1 MEITKIA
8 ESLHPLERKIVPL
21 LKNNITDKELEK
33 KSKLSYI
40 EVSRALQWLENKEII
55 KIKQELKEVISLDK
69 NGERYL
75 KNNLPE
81 KAFLEAIKD
90 HPLPLN
96 EIETKAKLDKQELN
110 ISVGLLK
117 KHNYIEFKEGKLSI
131 TQKGKEFIKDD
142 SEIKF
147 LKSLPLEVSKLDKKI
162 LKELSERKEIIKT
175 DTEKTKVIEL
185 TDLGEKITKVK
196 LDENLIESVTQ
207 DMLKDSSWK
216 NKKFRRYDI
225 KLPVPKIY
233 PGKRHFVNQV
243 NEYTKRIWLD
253 LGFKEMTGPLLNTS
267 FWNFDALFTA
277 QDHPVREMQDTFFIK
292 NPRYGNLPDK
302 KLVNSVKEVHEGTSE
317 LDSLGWQYSWDE
329 NEAKRNVLRT
339 HTTVLS
345 ARTLNSLE
353 KEDLPLKFFAVG
365 KCFRNE
371 TLDWSHLFEFNQTE
385 GIVIDKNANFRH
397 LLGYLKQFFKKMG
410 YEKARF
416 RPAYFPYT
424 EFSVEIDIFDTQRQR
439 WIELGGAGILRPEVV
454 VPLLGEDIPVLAWG
468 PGVDR
473 IMTAVYKL
481 KDVRELYKNDL
492 KQLREIKIWMK

>member
-1 MEITKIA
+1 MDINKLA
-8 ESLHPLERKIVPL
+8 ESLHPLERKILPH
-21 LKNNITDKELEK
+21 LKEKITDKELEK
-33 KSKLSYI
+33 KSRLQYI
-40 EVSRALQWLENKEII
+40 EVSRALQWLENKGII

-75 KNNLPE
+75 KHNLPE
-81 KAFLEAIKD
+81 KAFLETIKNN
-90 HPLPLN
+90 PLSLN

-117 KHNYIEFKEGKLSI
+117 KHAYIEFKEGKLSI
-131 TQKGKEFIKDD
+131 TQKGKEFLKDD

-147 LKSLPLEVSKLDKKI
+147 LKSLPLEVSKVDKKI

-196 LDENLIESVTQ
+196 LDENLMESVTQ

-216 NKKFRRYDI
+216 DKKFRRYDI

-292 NPRYGNLPDK
+292 NPRYGTLPDK
-302 KLVNSVKEVHEGTSE
+302 KLVNNVKKVHEGNSDI
-317 LDSLGWQYSWDE
+317 DSLGWQYSWDE

-345 ARTLNSLE
+345 AKTLNSLK

-385 GIVIDKNANFRH
+385 GIVIDKNANFRN
-397 LLGYLKQFFKKMG
+397 LLGYLKQFFRKMG

-424 EFSVEIDIFDTQRQR
+424 EFSIEIDIFDTQRQR

-454 VPLLGEDIPVLAWG
+454 VPLLGEDVPVLAWG

>member
-1 MEITKIA
+1 MDINILA
-8 ESLHPLERKIVPL
+8 ESLHPLERKAIPH
-21 LKNNITDKELEK
+21 LKNKITDKELEK
-33 KSKLSYI
+33 KSGLKNAEI
-40 EVSRALQWLENKEII
+40 SRVLQWLENKEII
-55 KIKQELKEVISLDK
+55 KIKQETKEIICLDK
-69 NGERYL
+69 NGKNYL
-75 KNNLPE
+75 RTNLPE
-81 KAFLEAIKD
+81 KAFLETIKNN
-90 HPLPLN
+90 PLSLK
-96 EIETKAKLDKQELN
+96 EIESKARLDKQELN

-117 KHNYIEFKEGKLSI
+117 KHNYIELNDDKISI
-131 TQKGKEFIKDD
+131 TQKGKDFLKDD

-147 LKSLPLEVSKLDKKI
+147 LKSLPLEASKLDKKI

-175 DTEKTKVIEL
+175 NFEKTKVIEL
-185 TDLGEKITKVK
+185 TELGEKIIKSK
-196 LDENLIESVTQ
+196 LDENLIEAVNQ
-207 DMLKDSSWK
+207 DILKNSSWK
-216 NKKFRRYDI
+216 DKKFRRYDI

-243 NEYTKRIWLD
+243 NEYTKRIWMD

-277 QDHPVREMQDTFFIK
+277 QDHPVREMHDTFFIK
-292 NPRYGNLPDK
+292 NPRSGKLPDK
-302 KLVNSVKEVHEGTSE
+302 KLVNYVKEVHEGNSD

-329 NEAKRNVLRT
+329 NEAKRNILRT

-345 ARTLNSLE
+345 AKTLNSLK
-353 KEDLPLKFFAVG
+353 KEDMPLKFFAVG

-385 GIVIDKNANFRH
+385 GIVIDKNNNFRH

-424 EFSVEIDIFDTQRQR
+424 EFSVEIDIFDPQHQK
-439 WIELGGAGILRPEVV
+439 WIEIGGAGILRPEVV

-473 IMTAVYKL
+473 IMTSVYKL
-481 KDVRELYKNDL
+481 KDIRELYKNDL